1 MIRQTKRAMA
11 LAGVLAAMSMAGAAW
26 GQAANPFG
34 SFKHDADQPIEI
46 VADSLAVDQGTEQ
59 ATFTGT
65 VEAAQG
71 TLRMTAD
78 KIVVNYGGAGGE
90 ATGAG
95 RIDKLRAEGNVFLSN
110 GAETATGAWADYNVA
125 GGNVTM
131 GGGVVLAQ
139 GDNAVSGQ
147 KLTIDLNS
155 GKGEI
160 SGGRVR
166 SVFKPAAKGQ

>member
-1 MIRQTKRAMA
+1 MIGQTKSAMLLAGA
-11 LAGVLAAMSMAGAAW
+11 LALTAGAAW

-46 VADSLAVDQGTEQ
+46 VADSLAVDQGAEQ
-59 ATFTGT
+59 ATFTGK

-71 TLRMTAD
+71 TLHLTAD
-78 KIVVNYGGAGGE
+78 KIVVNYGGAGG
-90 ATGAG
+90 ADTGAG

-110 GAETATGAWADYNVA
+110 GAETASGAWADYNVA
-125 GGNVTM
+125 GGNVKM
-131 GGGVVLAQ
+131 GGGVVLTQ
-139 GDNAVSGQ
+139 GDNAISGQ
-147 KLTIDLNS
+147 TLNIDLNS

-160 SGGRVR
+160 TGGRVR

>member
-1 MIRQTKRAMA
+1 MIRQARRAAA
-11 LAGVLAAMSMAGAAW
+11 LAGMLAAMSIAGAAW

-46 VADSLAVDQGTEQ
+46 VADSLAVDQASEQ

-71 TLRMTAD
+71 TLSLSAD

-110 GAETATGAWADYNVA
+110 GAETASGAWADYNV
-125 GGNVTM
+125 GGGAVKM
-131 GGGVVLAQ
+131 GGGVLLTQ
-139 GDNAVSGQ
+139 GDNAISGQ
-147 KLTIDLNS
+147 TLEINLNS
-155 GKGEI
+155 GKGKI

-166 SVFKPAAKGQ
+166 SVFKPVAKGQ

>member
-1 MIRQTKRAMA
+1 MIRQAKRAVA
-11 LAGVLAAMSMAGAAW
+11 LAGMGACIAAAAAW

-46 VADSLAVDQGTEQ
+46 VADSLAVDQGTEK
-59 ATFTGT
+59 ATFTGM

-71 TLRMTAD
+71 TLRLTAD

-95 RIDKLRAEGNVFLSN
+95 RIDKLRAEGSVFLSN
-110 GAETATGAWADYNVA
+110 GAETASGAWADYNV
-125 GGNVTM
+125 GGGQVKM
-131 GGGVVLAQ
+131 GGGVVLTQ
-139 GDNAVSGQ
+139 GDNAISGQ
-147 KLTIDLNS
+147 TLSIDLNS

-166 SVFKPAAKGQ
+166 SVFKPAAAKEE